1 MGKALAFDHIQVAMP
16 GGQESAARLFYSG
29 ILGLSEIPKPE
40 PLAARGGAWFQC
52 GSQQLHLG
60 VEHDFKPAKKA
71 HPAFVV
77 DDLESIERALRAGG
91 FPVVQDPVELAGGRR
106 LFTEDPFGNRIE
118 LTQPSVEEAR

>member
-1 MGKALAFDHIQVAMP
+1 MGKALALDHVQVAMSL
-16 GGQESAARLFYSG
+16 GQESAARLFYSG
-29 ILGLSEIPKPE
+29 ILGLPEVPKPE
-40 PLAARGGAWFQC
+40 PLAALGGAWFQC

-91 FPVVQDPVELAGGRR
+91 FPVVHDHFEIAGGRR
-106 LFTEDPFGNRIE
+106 FFTEDPFGNRIE
-118 LTQPSVEEAR
+118 LTQPSVGEAR

>member
-1 MGKALAFDHIQVAMP
+1 MP
-16 GGQESAARLFYSG
+16 RGQESAARLFYSG
-29 ILGLSEIPKPE
+29 ILGLPEVPKPE
-40 PLAARGGAWFQC
+40 PLAARGGPWFQC

-91 FPVVQDPVELAGGRR
+91 FPVVHDSVEIAGGRR